1 MLAAVG
7 TKRFIWLAVNAALTV
22 LTLWLIFIW
31 VPTESSMGIVQ
42 RAFYVHVP
50 IAMLALIAVVVVAV
64 ASIGFL
70 VTHKERWD
78 WIAVAAAETGVVA
91 GTLVLITG
99 SIWAKPIWGV
109 WWTWDAKLTTTAVL
123 WFLYVA
129 YLMLRAYAPPGAQ
142 GQRIAAVVAIL
153 GAVDAPIIYWAA
165 NLWRTV
171 HPQLMVGPEAPAG
184 SIPPQESLTLMVSM
198 LTITSIFV
206 YALVERYRVRKS
218 EAQLVQMMREAQAI
232 RVDAQSVQ
240 GVGIRSATEGV
251 AEQ

>member
-7 TKRFIWLAVNAALTV
+7 PKRLIWLAVNAALTV
-22 LTLWLIFIW
+22 VTLWLIFLW
-31 VPTESSMGIVQ
+31 VPTEADMGIVQ

-64 ASIGFL
+64 ASLAFL
-70 VTHKERWD
+70 ITHNERWD
-78 WIAVAAAETGVVA
+78 WLAIAAAETGVMA

-165 NLWRTV
+165 NLWRTA
-171 HPQLMVGPEAPAG
+171 HPQLMVGPDAPAG
-184 SIPPQESLTLMVSM
+184 SIPPQESLTLMVAM
-198 LTITSIFV
+198 LTITSIFL
-206 YALVERYRVRKS
+206 YTLVERYRVRRS
-218 EAQLVQMMREAQAI
+218 EARLAEMMREARAI
-232 RVDAQSVQ
+232 RLKAQDVQ
-240 GVGIRSATEGV
+240 PVGIRTATEGLV
-251 AEQ
+251 ER